1 MNNFEKT
8 SLLTLFLGI
17 SPFFSVAYGET
28 FYGAEKIVSLTNV
41 IENTDVPDTWIK
53 LATVSMNTPPGDGYI
68 DISSGTTTCG
78 SYFCTGGTIG
88 VGYQGRA
95 RYTIYLT
102 RYPATISDGTGNK
115 YIFSVAF
122 PSGTPKIY
130 ISEYNSGWGSYKHTD
145 SGLGSYAD
153 FSQPSSSQDAL
164 SASMTTALNACGN
177 LYGCTIR
184 GAAWMKGEVSPAIY
198 INLPRN
204 LSAQTLTFNNQ
215 TILSLKGYISK
226 QDNLGTVEIPTVSLK
241 ISGSITIPERCF
253 FKVDSTLFNFNSIFS
268 NAKNGVQEKKSANVT
283 TTCNYA
289 PEGTKQ
295 YIKMTAMSGGDL
307 NNDKNYYEVG
317 NYSATNKSLGLIF
330 KVNGTISDCNSNG
343 DKFDSEYLT
352 GTFNYV
358 LNETKSMPIN
368 FYLCKYGIPEK
379 IGEQN
384 IILRL
389 TSRWVI
395 E

>member
-1 MNNFEKT
+1 MNYFEKT

-17 SPFFSVAYGET
+17 SPFFSIAYGET
-28 FYGAEKIVSLTNV
+28 FYGAEKIVSLSNV

-53 LATVSMNTPPGDGYI
+53 LATVSMNTPPGNGYI
-68 DISSGTTTCG
+68 DISSATPCG

-88 VGYQGRA
+88 VGYRGRA
-95 RYTIYLT
+95 GYIIYLT
-102 RYPATISDGTGNK
+102 RVPVTISDDTGNK

-122 PSGTPKIY
+122 PSGTPEIY
-130 ISEYNSGWGSYKHTD
+130 ISEYNSGWGAYKHTN
-145 SGLGSYAD
+145 LGIYGD
-153 FSQPSSSQDAL
+153 LSQPSSSKNAL
-164 SASMTTALNACGN
+164 SASMTTALNACGD

-184 GAAWMKGEVSPAIY
+184 GAAWMKGDVSPAIY
-198 INLPRN
+198 INLPKN

-215 TILSLKGYISK
+215 TILTLKGYISK

-253 FKVDSTLFNFNSIFS
+253 FKVDSSLFNFNSIFS
-268 NAKNGVQEKKSANVT
+268 NAENGLQGKKTANVT

-317 NYSATNKSLGLIF
+317 NYSAANKSLGLMF
-330 KVNGTISDCNSNG
+330 KVNGTISDCDSNG

-352 GTFNYV
+352 STFSYV
-358 LNETKSMPIN
+358 LNETKSTPIN

-379 IGEQN
+379 IGEQS